1 MRRLVLALLALLLVA
16 GCATGPSQS
25 DQDRDSKLLASALQ
39 KATTQGMTFN
49 LDQQLTLTGGQIPS
63 GQAEA
68 IHATVSDG
76 TMNSGDV
83 HFTYKIVQGKQSVPF
98 EMMIGDARLFVRHQ
112 GSSWKETPV
121 ASATALFPALRLEL
135 VRETVLLASSI
146 GSASIAHIDAG
157 FAQKYAVHPARDQLE
172 ELESI
177 PVAGDAETQ
186 FLKTATAEIDVFLLV
201 PSGGLGRVEIH
212 LTGTDPGSG
221 TSQQI
226 TSSMDVRPARIGRIS
241 LPSQADAVSPGDILS

>member
-76 TMNSGDV
+76 TMKSAA
-83 HFTYKIVQGKQSVPF
+83 K
-98 EMMIGDARLFVRHQ
+98 MIDPNVTG
-112 GSSWKETPV
+112 TPV
-121 ASATALFPALRLEL
+121 APG
-135 VRETVLLASSI
+135 I
-146 GSASIAHIDAG
+146 G
-157 FAQKYAVHPARDQLE
+157 
-172 ELESI
+172 
-177 PVAGDAETQ
+177 
-186 FLKTATAEIDVFLLV
+186 
-201 PSGGLGRVEIH
+201 
-212 LTGTDPGSG
+212 
-221 TSQQI
+221 
-226 TSSMDVRPARIGRIS
+226 
-241 LPSQADAVSPGDILS
+241 